1 MSQNFQNGYVSIEA
15 SVDSPRILLDS
26 ANSIFLIEGPS
37 YPEDAYEVYECVLQW
52 LKQYNYIFKNQL
64 NCQFKFKVLSSASRK
79 MILEILL
86 ELEKSSRNNK
96 NVRIQWYFEKYDEDM
111 MEAGEDFSD
120 NIDIPFEFI
129 SI

>member
-1 MSQNFQNGYVSIEA
+1 MSQKLQVGVVSFEMT
-15 SVDSPRILLDS
+15 VDSPRILLDT
-26 ANSIFLIEGPS
+26 ANSIFQIEGPS
-37 YPEDAYEVYECVLQW
+37 YPEDAYEVYGCILEW
-52 LKQYNYIFKNQL
+52 LKQNNNRFENHL

-79 MILEILL
+79 MLLEILL
-86 ELEKSSRNNK
+86 ELEKSSRNHK
-96 NVRIQWYFEKYDEDM
+96 NIRIQWYFEKYDEDM